1 MSAKTITMT
10 VSDLSDLLDAVAL
23 ADHRLAEAE
32 ALFGAL
38 IGETQREQ
46 HRRPFCL
53 ANLGADVMDRAIG
66 DIAEPLD
73 KLRKMAR
80 AAGVDARV

>member
-32 ALFGAL
+32 ALFGAM

-46 HRRPFCL
+46 HRRPFYL
-53 ANLGADVMDRAIG
+53 ANLGADTMDRALG
-66 DIAEPLD
+66 DIAEPLK
-73 KLRKMAR
+73 KLREIAR